1 MIDLTRILARDLQEY
16 FKICFKIFF
25 KKFTDGKKCQLTC
38 EGRRFVD
45 VFHSK
50 ISKFEKKT
58 KILRS
63 LKSVKNFNFVF

>member
-1 MIDLTRILARDLQEY
+1 MIDLTRILLARDLQEY

-25 KKFTDGKKCQLTC
+25 KKFTDGKKCQLTTC

-50 ISKFEKKT
+50 ISKFEKN
-58 KILRS
+58 
-63 LKSVKNFNFVF
+63 KNSSFAQECEKF